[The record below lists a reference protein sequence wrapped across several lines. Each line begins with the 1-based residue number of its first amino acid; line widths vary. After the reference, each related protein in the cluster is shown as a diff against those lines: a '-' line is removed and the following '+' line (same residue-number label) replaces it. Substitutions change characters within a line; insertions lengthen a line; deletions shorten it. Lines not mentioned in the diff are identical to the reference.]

1 LNLQLDYVAADGL
14 DRQAA
19 SWWRTVLGVVG
30 FERPPS
36 VNGARVPVTASM
48 TRPLGSADPLC
59 EVWRLADGGDAEPF
73 TRSLRQDRVL
83 YSHCDELLFGSV
95 TVEEEGVTGESSS
108 ALRHATMTA
117 YRDIF
122 AVLEETQHRHLIRVW
137 NYLPDINR
145 EADGEERY
153 RHFNAARQCAFRN
166 AGRSTVGTV
175 PAACALGSPA
185 GSPISIYFL
194 ASRRPPTMIENPRQ
208 TSAYFYPPKFGSHSP
223 TFSRACLL
231 NGSAGT
237 NLFVSGTASIV
248 GCETL
253 HSGDVSA
260 QTRETLTNID
270 ALLDEANRI
279 VGSAHYSLDDLKF
292 KVYVRRVSDFAA
304 TMRVLSAALDSSTTI
319 VYLQADVCR
328 EDLLVEIEATGDS
341 RS

>member
-1 LNLQLDYVAADGL
+1 LNIQLDYVAADDL
-14 DRQAA
+14 VHQAA
-19 SWWRTVLGVVG
+19 SWWRSVLGIVG

-36 VNGARVPVTASM
+36 VNGVRVPVTASM
-48 TRPLGSADPLC
+48 TRPLGTPGPLC
-59 EVWRLADGGDAEPF
+59 EVWRLADGRDVD
-73 TRSLRQDRVL
+73 RSQRRGRVR

-95 TVEEEGVTGESSS
+95 TIEEDGAAGDGSG

-117 YRDIF
+117 YQDIF
-122 AVLEETQHRHLIRVW
+122 AVLEETQHCHLIRVW

-153 RHFNAARQCAFRN
+153 RHFNAARQYAFQH
-166 AGRSTVGTV
+166 AGRSIVGTV

-208 TSAYFYPPKFGSHSP
+208 TSAYFYPPKFGAHSP

-231 NGSAGT
+231 NGSTGT

-248 GCETL
+248 GHETL
-253 HSGDVSA
+253 HCGDVSA

-279 VGSAHYSLDDLKF
+279 VGSTHYSLDGLKF
-292 KVYVRRVSDFAA
+292 KVYVRRDSDFAA
-304 TMRVLSAALDSSTTI
+304 IESVLSAALDSSTTI